1 MCTAARRTATAL
13 AGLSLLVTI
22 ACGNDPL
29 APFQPEI
36 NNIADNFQFQA
47 TGLTGVT
54 WSQEYV
60 WENSDATANID
71 HSSAITAGTTLLT
84 IRDHNGTQVYS
95 APLGPSGSVTSSAG
109 VAGNNWRILVQ
120 LTNVSGTLNFRVQ

>member
-1 MCTAARRTATAL
+1 MSLPTRGGTFLLSA
-13 AGLSLLVTI
+13 LSLLLGA

-36 NNIADNFQFQA
+36 TNAADNFQFQA

-54 WSQEYV
+54 WSHEYV
-60 WENSDATANID
+60 WENSDATANVD
-71 HSSAITAGTTLLT
+71 HSSAVTAGTTLLT
-84 IRDHNGTQVYS
+84 IRDQNGTQVYS
-95 APLGPSGSVTSSAG
+95 AALGSSGSVTTSAG
-109 VAGNNWRILVQ
+109 VAGTNWRIRVQ

>member
-1 MCTAARRTATAL
+1 MFTAAGRRTAVSLASLLLAL
-13 AGLSLLVTI
+13 A
-22 ACGNDPL
+22 CGSDPL

-36 NNIADNFQFQA
+36 TNIADNFEFQA

-60 WENSDATANID
+60 WTNSETTANVD
-71 HSSAITAGTTLLT
+71 HSSAITGGTTLLT

-95 APLGPSGSVTSSAG
+95 AALGPSGSVATAAG
-109 VAGNNWRILVQ
+109 VAGNNWRIRVQ
-120 LTNVSGTLNFRVQ
+120 LTNVSGTINFRVQ

>member
-1 MCTAARRTATAL
+1 MRTVTRSAA
-13 AGLSLLVTI
+13 LLLCL
-22 ACGNDPL
+22 ACGSDPL

-36 NNIADNFQFQA
+36 TNAPDNFQFQA

-71 HSSAITAGTTLLT
+71 HSSAVTGGTTLLT

-95 APLGPSGSVTSSAG
+95 AALGPSGSVATSAG
-109 VAGNNWRILVQ
+109 VAGTNWRIRVQ
-120 LTNVSGTLNFRVQ
+120 LTGVSGTLNFRVQ

>member
-1 MCTAARRTATAL
+1 MRTAARRTTTL
-13 AGLSLLVTI
+13 AGLSLLLTL
-22 ACGNDPL
+22 ACGSDPL

-36 NNIADNFQFQA
+36 TNAADNFQFQA

-60 WENSDATANID
+60 WENSDVTANVD

-95 APLGPSGSVTSSAG
+95 APLGASGSVATSAG
-109 VAGNNWRILVQ
+109 VAGTNWRIRVQ
-120 LTNVSGTLNFRVQ
+120 LTSVSGTLNFRVQ

>member
-1 MCTAARRTATAL
+1 MFTAAGSRTAVSLASLLLAL
-13 AGLSLLVTI
+13 A
-22 ACGNDPL
+22 CGSDPL

-36 NNIADNFQFQA
+36 TSIADNFEFQA

-60 WENSDATANID
+60 WTNSETTANVD
-71 HSSAITAGTTLLT
+71 HSSAITGGTTLLT

-95 APLGPSGSVTSSAG
+95 AALGPSGSVATAAG
-109 VAGNNWRILVQ
+109 VAGNNWRIRVQ
-120 LTNVSGTLNFRVQ
+120 LTNVSGTINFRVQ

>member
-1 MCTAARRTATAL
+1 MFTAARSRTAVAL
-13 AGLSLLVTI
+13 ATLLLAL
-22 ACGNDPL
+22 ACGSDPL

-36 NNIADNFQFQA
+36 TNAPDNFQFQA

-54 WSQEYV
+54 WFQEYV
-60 WENSDATANID
+60 WENSQTTANVD
-71 HSSAITAGTTLLT
+71 HSSAITGGTTLLT

-95 APLGPSGSVTSSAG
+95 AALGSSGSVTTSAG
-109 VAGNNWRILVQ
+109 VAGTSWRIRVQ

>member
-1 MCTAARRTATAL
+1 MRSAARRTATIL
-13 AGLSLLVTI
+13 AGLSLLVTL
-22 ACGNDPL
+22 ACGSDPL

-36 NNIADNFQFQA
+36 TNAADNFQFQA

-54 WSQEYV
+54 WSKEYV
-60 WENSDATANID
+60 WENSDVTANVD

-95 APLGPSGSVTSSAG
+95 APLGASGSVTTSAG
-109 VAGNNWRILVQ
+109 VAGTNWRIRVQ